1 MYSTQLRKLS
11 LYPEFKTN
19 EGIDGVINY
28 LTSIQKGFEPVYKRT
43 LNTRQMNRYDEK
55 FSKDFSTLN
64 NELFYTPRINNDK
77 NDKFSLTMLVVRP
90 EDRDKVLDS
99 IYNVI

>member
-11 LYPEFKTN
+11 LFPELKIN

-28 LTSIQKGFEPVYKRT
+28 LTSIQKEFGAVYPRT

-64 NELFYTPRINNDK
+64 NEFFYTPRIKMTRTIN
-77 NDKFSLTMLVVRP
+77 FL
-90 EDRDKVLDS
+90 
-99 IYNVI
+99 